1 MKNDEAPKQR
11 KVRVEMREGK
21 RYLFGVTF
29 QNEKSWMV
37 SLTTLDG
44 RRDLTVDGSRCEFR

>member
-1 MKNDEAPKQR
+1 MNDDEAPKQR
-11 KVRVEMREGK
+11 KVKVHMGGR

-29 QNEKSWMV
+29 QNEKSHMV